1 MDRDQEEKRRREAI
15 RLYQQG
21 AKVNEICLRLN
32 ASRPW
37 FYKWLKRFQSGVDNW
52 FCEQSRRPHRVANRT
67 AVEREEAVIRIRQ
80 RLEKAKYSQ
89 RGAMAIQWEME
100 KLNLEALPTWTIDR
114 ILKRHNLVRVKR
126 KYQPSGKQ
134 YPDLKRIFSDLIQQ
148 ADLVG
153 PRYIHKDGHFYSLNV
168 IDLESYLA
176 AINPCRS
183 KADLQVA
190 ESLLRSWKT
199 IGKPDFLQ
207 MDNELSF
214 RGSNRHPHSLG
225 LVIRMC
231 LALGIQPIFI
241 PNGEPWRNGA
251 VEKLQDVF
259 DKVFFR
265 RQYFEDYREL
275 QKEARLFERFRNENH
290 RCSAIGGQVPV
301 EFVKEQNITLN
312 RLPKTLSL
320 KQIELSLADGYLHL
334 IRFVRSD
341 RRLDIFGEKFPVPR
355 SAQYEY
361 VIATICTKTQSL
373 QMKLGQEI
381 LRSFQYRMPIQYV
394 RKC

>member
-1 MDRDQEEKRRREAI
+1 MEQDQEKKRRQEAI
-15 RLYQQG
+15 RLYELG
-21 AKVNEICLRLN
+21 NTVTKICDQLQV
-32 ASRPW
+32 SRPW
-37 FYKWLKRFQSGVDNW
+37 FYKWLKRFQSGEENW
-52 FCEQSRRPHRVANRT
+52 FCEHSRRPHRIANKT
-67 AVEREEAVIRIRQ
+67 SLEQERVVIGIRR

-100 KLNLEALPTWTIDR
+100 KLGFEPLPTWTIDR
-114 ILKRHNLVRVKR
+114 ILKRHHLVRVKR

-134 YPDLKRIFSDLIQQ
+134 YPDLKKIFSDSIQQ
-148 ADLVG
+148 ADLLG
-153 PRYIHKDGHFYSLNV
+153 PRHIQKDGHFYSLNV

-183 KADLQVA
+183 KADVA
-190 ESLLRSWKT
+190 IAENLLRSWQT

-214 RGSNRHPHSLG
+214 RGSNRHPHSFG

-231 LALGIQPIFI
+231 LALNVQPIFI
-241 PNGEPWRNGA
+241 PIAEPWRNGT

-265 RQYFEDYREL
+265 RQFFENYQQL
-275 QKEARLFERFRNENH
+275 CQEARLFERFRNENH
-290 RCSAIGGQVPV
+290 RCSAIGGQAPV
-301 EFVKEQNITLN
+301 AFVKEHNITLN

-320 KQIELSLADGYLHL
+320 PQIDLSLADGYVHL

-341 RRLDIFGEKFPVPR
+341 RRLDIFGEKLPVPK
-355 SAQYEY
+355 STQYEY

-373 QMKLGQEI
+373 HVKLGPET
-381 LRSFQYRMPIQYV
+381 LRSFEYRIPIDYA

>member
-1 MDRDQEEKRRREAI
+1 MDRDEGEKRRQEAI
-15 RLYQQG
+15 RLYEQG
-21 AKVNEICLRLN
+21 GTISEICQRLQV
-32 ASRPW
+32 SRPW
-37 FYKWLKRFQSGVDNW
+37 FYKWRKRFQSGVDNW
-52 FCEQSRRPHRVANRT
+52 FSEQSRKPHRVANKT
-67 AVEREEAVIRIRQ
+67 AVEREGEVIAIRG
-80 RLEKAKYSQ
+80 RLENAKYSQ
-89 RGAMAIQWEME
+89 RGAMAIQWEMA
-100 KLNLEALPTWTIDR
+100 KLGLEPLPTWTIDR
-114 ILKRHNLVRVKR
+114 ILKRHHLVRAKR

-134 YPDLKRIFSDLIQQ
+134 YPDLRKIFSDSIQQ

-153 PRYIHKDGHFYSLNV
+153 PRHIQKDGHFYSLNV

-183 KADLQVA
+183 KADVQVA
-190 ESLLRSWKT
+190 KNLLRSWKT

-214 RGSNRHPHSLG
+214 RGSNRHPHSFG

-231 LALGIQPIFI
+231 LALQVQPIFI
-241 PNGEPWRNGA
+241 PIAEPWRNGA

-265 RQYFEDYREL
+265 RQYFENYQEL
-275 QKEARLFERFRNENH
+275 RKEARLFERFRNENH
-290 RCSAIGGQVPV
+290 RCSAIGGQVPM

-320 KQIELSLADGYLHL
+320 PQIELSLADGYLHL

-341 RRLDIFGEKFPVPR
+341 RRLDIFGEKFPVPS

-361 VIATICTKTQSL
+361 VIATICTRTQSL
-373 QMKLGQEI
+373 QLKLGQEI
-381 LRSFQYRMPIQYV
+381 LRTFEYQIPIEYA